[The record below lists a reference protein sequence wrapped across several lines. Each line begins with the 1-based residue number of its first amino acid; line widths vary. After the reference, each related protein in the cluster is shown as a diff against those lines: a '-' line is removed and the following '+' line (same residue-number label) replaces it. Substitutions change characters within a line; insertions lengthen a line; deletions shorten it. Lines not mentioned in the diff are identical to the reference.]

1 MLHLCLC
8 FALRESTWSSSPK
21 ILFLDLRWTLGAIF
35 GQIVASLNAHIT
47 LDYARKHFSWH
58 VQPLCT
64 WYMRPKHYGRLGN
77 NFDHTNI
84 LIYYNKHITNLQWIS
99 HIFRPMKYPFITSQ
113 WLAILK
119 PSWKQ
124 YSFLFGPTKFC
135 HYPYVDVYGVYL
147 QCHTPNMYLSLV
159 FTWMVVPLS
168 LSYIKLMQWGLLD
181 QIKLGCQFF
190 WQRQGAWDWRMH
202 ASRKICALAWIHNEL
217 VLLLST

>member
-77 NFDHTNI
+77 IFDHTNI

-147 QCHTPNMYLSLV
+147 RPGIRGTQVKSSVRMKKTQESSKWLFLGNLIPEIESEAPN
-159 FTWMVVPLS
+159 
-168 LSYIKLMQWGLLD
+168 
-181 QIKLGCQFF
+181 
-190 WQRQGAWDWRMH
+190 
-202 ASRKICALAWIHNEL
+202 
-217 VLLLST
+217 